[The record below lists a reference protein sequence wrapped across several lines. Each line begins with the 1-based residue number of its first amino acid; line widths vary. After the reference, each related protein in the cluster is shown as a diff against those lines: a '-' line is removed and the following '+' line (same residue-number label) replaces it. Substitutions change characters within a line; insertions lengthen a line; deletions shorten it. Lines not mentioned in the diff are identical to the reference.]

1 MDNPESNRRKV
12 WRPSDATSQSTS
24 QTIPKNPWRDQR
36 QRGRS
41 SSVQGRQNPRASG
54 AGLSLFEVLHQN
66 EQSPQGGELSVGGL
80 PFAQDSKRLLSPS
93 NADWKNP
100 SKKIKGKKGLKGSSG
115 KIEDWRN
122 SDSNLSASSDAGCS
136 HFTGAAPHLQTE
148 FKQNNL
154 KPNLRRHG
162 NQRFQADHNI
172 TQLVT
177 ISDWRA
183 VASLDSPLRILLKL
197 QELESSWVRALH
209 SNPSADVLS
218 AAFEIFGIIDDKYT
232 YDRLSLMKSLF
243 KDTFFTSI
251 INILKNLKTSWLSM
265 GIENICSFVANL
277 RENLKFLLL
286 NDPAFHSDDTLQCAL
301 ENLRAEIAAFLIHV
315 NNKLMDLQGEEDA
328 RLNKELTEFEALYS
342 IKSIEV
348 KVVEESSYP
357 DDFLA
362 PYDVFPNI
370 VQGAYQNYDHY
381 IKTHFS
387 LLKEDFQSVMREGV
401 EQYLDDPK
409 KRNFKIWAYQNVL
422 VKPFWISE
430 QKLLFKITFPECHYL
445 ARIQWKF
452 CKRFMNNS
460 LVVLTDDQFKTYHLA
475 VVERREISGDNL
487 AFIDVNFIKAV
498 PQDFQKKKFL
508 LVEPKTFFEPYL
520 HSLAALKTMAKI
532 GVPLKKYVVYA
543 DTTPKIPVYMGDDV
557 VYKMDGLN
565 IKINSLSSWPQ
576 PADLGLNEAQ
586 RTAFI
591 NALTNEVALIQG
603 PPGTGK
609 TYLAFKIISALLAN
623 RSVSYQKG
631 PILVVCYKNHS
642 LDQILSGLLT
652 KQIKVRRIGSQTK
665 NHILKY
671 EANVKRLP
679 PPPTINSLK
688 KEQLSLESKL
698 DSYFKEI
705 QLKEKYIEAMDDRL
719 GIISLD
725 VFKMF
730 KVVEDQV
737 NLNIVRW
744 LMELVEVDSPD
755 TAEVHHQLETV
766 ALCWDGNRFYSESLV
781 RLARELNRIL
791 RLIERL
797 DGKLQYDELSQACEN
812 YWASFEN
819 YLRLF
824 NALKIQTDSVPCPD
838 VKSPDFL
845 FDELDLEERWA
856 LYNEWVRQ
864 LKLRLEED
872 ITAAKEDVV
881 AVRESLNE
889 FDEIV
894 LSETLKADDPAV
906 IGVTTTLAAKHYASL
921 SKLGPKIV
929 LVEEAAEVLEAHV
942 VSSLSTKCEHL
953 IMIGDHQQLRPNTA
967 SMDIGSSYRLNISF
981 FERLINNDAK
991 WSSLST
997 QHRMRP
1003 EIAELIC
1010 PAIYPNL
1017 TNSPSVTLYP
1027 DVKGVAKNV
1036 FFFSH
1041 THPEKDGFDS
1051 ESKFNPNEADMV
1063 IAVCEYL
1070 LRQGYSAEDITILST
1085 YLEHDRYIKKIIDKK
1100 RSPKWAGLMTTVVD
1114 NYQGEENTIVLLSL
1128 VRSNPF
1134 GSVGF
1139 LSIKNRVCVA
1149 LSRAKH
1155 GLFMFGNMECLTKKE
1170 PTIWTE
1176 INQVLIRQESV
1187 GPQFSLKCLRHQ
1199 NITKVET
1206 PADIYALEH
1215 SGCNMA
1221 CAADLECGHSCRNAC
1236 HGEDL
1241 EHTTK
1246 FTCKQPCLKKCEK
1259 GHFCPLT
1266 CDRPCPPCPTLLPKT
1281 LDCGHTRSLQCCK
1294 PPLQDHCEEMLEV
1307 KLEKC
1312 GHNQMVFCKL
1322 VPRIYSVACKATCE
1336 FEFTC
1341 GHLCKRTCHVQ
1352 SNSVNQSV
1360 YSRSSFSAR
1369 QPDHVCEQ
1377 PCELINVN
1385 CPRKHRCAKKCREPC
1400 GSCKVPTE
1408 KTLPCNHKA
1417 VMPCNQDASKY
1428 ICQQPCN
1435 RELPCHHTASMPCN
1449 QDISKVKCKNP
1460 CDRQLPCGHSCRNK
1474 CCEPCGPC
1482 REMVEKTIDECGHK
1496 KRVLC
1501 LVSLKRS
1508 DCISKCKKTKTCG
1521 HQCQGLCKTPCAE
1534 VDCQVKVQTEL
1545 ACGHG
1550 IRITC
1555 GKLEKTSKNDLLSMC
1570 KEPCKTQLPCTHRCK
1585 GSCGECFLGS
1595 LHRSCNSQCGILL
1608 VCGHRCSQSCSD
1620 LFHTCSASPNCFN
1633 TCWKDE
1639 QKKHVATTRT
1649 NKKGKKTKI
1658 VPFNPVKNFIDQIR
1672 RLSMKAFSSLTAQ
1685 LKATENRDK
1694 LGKILDPL
1702 IKVTWRSL
1710 DSWKSPTDGLNFL
1723 KCHLFKL
1730 ECAYNLVSSYKSISS
1745 NQQMSHPQKAELNC
1759 MVENIALVV
1768 AYGGNVSAYQMSQL
1782 QDLILWVNCNIF
1794 LCELNGRYPKQKD
1807 ADPAEALAAAHKF
1820 LIGSR
1825 LAFTQDVRSEFYS
1838 LIKDKFATI
1847 DLEATTYIAN
1857 LFPLSLKWCNPICH
1871 HKPVKP
1877 SQTQKNTRTNEEISV
1892 SEIDTK
1898 AGSVPKTTPA
1908 NTAKVEITVAEPSD
1922 LMTSPPATKKR
1933 LVDYDSDETV
1943 LVTKM
1948 GLTAIHSYIEGGQ
1961 IINEAE
1967 ARSIE
1972 KHTETAKKP
1981 EMPDENRSV
1990 PVADLLG
1997 MTVSEA
2003 DNHQSRSGQVASASI
2018 CEMNSATDSLEEG
2031 ELFDVDQSKVDI
2043 ADDKSSAANVIQ
2055 LEVET
2060 AKKNPWTSAE
2070 TIDLDQDVAIQEADK
2085 ESSAEVVDV
2094 DQLEV
2099 ETAKKNPWTSADA
2112 IDMDQDV
2119 AILEADKESSAGVA
2133 DVVLQDTKSK
2143 MTPWTSAETVEM
2155 DEDIAIQEGPS
2166 QDLPAILELPE
2177 EPNELPDEEHSSAT
2191 ADVVEPSPHDVEGQQ
2206 KASQTWMDDID

>member
-1 MDNPESNRRKV
+1 MVRRKLQALNYHSADTVDIHDPQQVRALVLWLEDQVIRNYKIEDRLGLRNLDSPSWTDAFRKYCTDIDCPISPDEQLECLDWITGYAVRLEYFDDLQSDEFRNGVNSLANLLKIAPHPNHLITLEAICALITNSMKDKDLKKEGHPFPVMETDLGFDLGDYVLNQAAKVLRLLYTHDLRDLQTKINECIVAVQSVTADPKTDTKLGKMVYYMRSRRVATAVAKPLLTNVAHDHTAGIVNATILARVGWQLLSNERLNRGSSSLASRSYSDLKVTSNSVSLLLLALKSFYLSRMGGRNGYPLVTVMKRCKRRMDNPESNRRKV

-183 VASLDSPLRILLKL
+183 LASLDSPLRILLKL

-251 INILKNLKTSWLSM
+251 INILKNLKTSWFSM

-315 NNKLMDLQGEEDA
+315 NNKLLDLQGEEDA
-328 RLNKELTEFEALYS
+328 RLNKELTEFTALYS

-755 TAEVHHQLETV
+755 TPEVHHQLRTV
-766 ALCWDGNRFYSESLV
+766 ALCWDGNGFYSESLV
-781 RLARELNRIL
+781 RLAGELNRIL

-797 DGKLQYDELSQACEN
+797 DGKLHYDELSQACEN

-921 SKLGPKIV
+921 SKLGPKIGCALHYPV
-929 LVEEAAEVLEAHV
+929 LNTGYSCSATWNA
-942 VSSLSTKCEHL
+942 SPKKSPQFGPKSTKF
-953 IMIGDHQQLRPNTA
+953 
-967 SMDIGSSYRLNISF
+967 SF
-981 FERLINNDAK
+981 AR
-991 WSSLST
+991 
-997 QHRMRP
+997 
-1003 EIAELIC
+1003 
-1010 PAIYPNL
+1010 
-1017 TNSPSVTLYP
+1017 
-1027 DVKGVAKNV
+1027 
-1036 FFFSH
+1036 
-1041 THPEKDGFDS
+1041 
-1051 ESKFNPNEADMV
+1051 
-1063 IAVCEYL
+1063 
-1070 LRQGYSAEDITILST
+1070 
-1085 YLEHDRYIKKIIDKK
+1085 
-1100 RSPKWAGLMTTVVD
+1100 
-1114 NYQGEENTIVLLSL
+1114 
-1128 VRSNPF
+1128 
-1134 GSVGF
+1134 
-1139 LSIKNRVCVA
+1139 RV
-1149 LSRAKH
+1149 S
-1155 GLFMFGNMECLTKKE
+1155 
-1170 PTIWTE
+1170 
-1176 INQVLIRQESV
+1176 
-1187 GPQFSLKCLRHQ
+1187 
-1199 NITKVET
+1199 
-1206 PADIYALEH
+1206 
-1215 SGCNMA
+1215 
-1221 CAADLECGHSCRNAC
+1221 
-1236 HGEDL
+1236 
-1241 EHTTK
+1241 
-1246 FTCKQPCLKKCEK
+1246 
-1259 GHFCPLT
+1259 
-1266 CDRPCPPCPTLLPKT
+1266 
-1281 LDCGHTRSLQCCK
+1281 
-1294 PPLQDHCEEMLEV
+1294 
-1307 KLEKC
+1307 
-1312 GHNQMVFCKL
+1312 
-1322 VPRIYSVACKATCE
+1322 
-1336 FEFTC
+1336 
-1341 GHLCKRTCHVQ
+1341 
-1352 SNSVNQSV
+1352 
-1360 YSRSSFSAR
+1360 
-1369 QPDHVCEQ
+1369 HVCEQ

-1482 REMVEKTIDECGHK
+1482 REMPVKTICS
-1496 KRVLC
+1496 LC
-1501 LVSLKRS
+1501 ARSLAKRS
-1508 DCISKCKKTKTCG
+1508 FRALT
-1521 HQCQGLCKTPCAE
+1521 
-1534 VDCQVKVQTEL
+1534 VVK
-1545 ACGHG
+1545 A
-1550 IRITC
+1550 
-1555 GKLEKTSKNDLLSMC
+1555 
-1570 KEPCKTQLPCTHRCK
+1570 
-1585 GSCGECFLGS
+1585 
-1595 LHRSCNSQCGILL
+1595 
-1608 VCGHRCSQSCSD
+1608 
-1620 LFHTCSASPNCFN
+1620 
-1633 TCWKDE
+1633 
-1639 QKKHVATTRT
+1639 VA
-1649 NKKGKKTKI
+1649 
-1658 VPFNPVKNFIDQIR
+1658 
-1672 RLSMKAFSSLTAQ
+1672 A
-1685 LKATENRDK
+1685 
-1694 LGKILDPL
+1694 
-1702 IKVTWRSL
+1702 
-1710 DSWKSPTDGLNFL
+1710 
-1723 KCHLFKL
+1723 
-1730 ECAYNLVSSYKSISS
+1730 
-1745 NQQMSHPQKAELNC
+1745 
-1759 MVENIALVV
+1759 
-1768 AYGGNVSAYQMSQL
+1768 NV
-1782 QDLILWVNCNIF
+1782 
-1794 LCELNGRYPKQKD
+1794 
-1807 ADPAEALAAAHKF
+1807 
-1820 LIGSR
+1820 
-1825 LAFTQDVRSEFYS
+1825 
-1838 LIKDKFATI
+1838 
-1847 DLEATTYIAN
+1847 
-1857 LFPLSLKWCNPICH
+1857 
-1871 HKPVKP
+1871 
-1877 SQTQKNTRTNEEISV
+1877 
-1892 SEIDTK
+1892 
-1898 AGSVPKTTPA
+1898 
-1908 NTAKVEITVAEPSD
+1908 
-1922 LMTSPPATKKR
+1922 
-1933 LVDYDSDETV
+1933 
-1943 LVTKM
+1943 
-1948 GLTAIHSYIEGGQ
+1948 
-1961 IINEAE
+1961 
-1967 ARSIE
+1967 
-1972 KHTETAKKP
+1972 
-1981 EMPDENRSV
+1981 
-1990 PVADLLG
+1990 
-1997 MTVSEA
+1997 
-2003 DNHQSRSGQVASASI
+2003 
-2018 CEMNSATDSLEEG
+2018 
-2031 ELFDVDQSKVDI
+2031 
-2043 ADDKSSAANVIQ
+2043 SSAACTGLATHNVGFYWF
-2055 LEVET
+2055 
-2060 AKKNPWTSAE
+2060 A
-2070 TIDLDQDVAIQEADK
+2070 AI
-2085 ESSAEVVDV
+2085 
-2094 DQLEV
+2094 
-2099 ETAKKNPWTSADA
+2099 
-2112 IDMDQDV
+2112 
-2119 AILEADKESSAGVA
+2119 
-2133 DVVLQDTKSK
+2133 
-2143 MTPWTSAETVEM
+2143 
-2155 DEDIAIQEGPS
+2155 
-2166 QDLPAILELPE
+2166 
-2177 EPNELPDEEHSSAT
+2177 
-2191 ADVVEPSPHDVEGQQ
+2191 
-2206 KASQTWMDDID
+2206 